1 MMILA
6 VLGGEKTNPIQTQY
20 YLAPRFIWGLKG
32 YLKKQSQFANG
43 QIGVKYYMKGYYG
56 NMSPWRARKNKAKQA
71 CPERSR
77 MEPIY
82 CII

>member
-1 MMILA
+1 MDPILFS
-6 VLGGEKTNPIQTQY
+6 PQI
-20 YLAPRFIWGLKG
+20 FWGLKG

-56 NMSPWRARKNKAKQA
+56 NMSPWRVRKNKANQA
-71 CPERSR
+71 CPEHRR